1 MPINGNGVDCARK
14 GDSNMRVEIGGILV
28 IAAIGIAG
36 WVLIDRGIQ
45 LVKAVEGLI
54 NPKKEE
60 SATG

>member
-1 MPINGNGVDCARK
+1 
-14 GDSNMRVEIGGILV
+14 MRVEIGGILV